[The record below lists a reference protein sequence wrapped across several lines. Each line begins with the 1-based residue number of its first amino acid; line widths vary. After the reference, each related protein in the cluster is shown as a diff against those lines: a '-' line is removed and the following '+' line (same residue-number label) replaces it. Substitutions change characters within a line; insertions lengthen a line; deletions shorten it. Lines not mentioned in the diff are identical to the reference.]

1 MRSWMLFHRMEL
13 INSSRWKAPRNWSRC
28 WSWVIMEKLQVAER
42 EGPHFPANTEKEWCI
57 QKRAGGSGEE
67 NGWKALKMIEQ
78 ALILTGGTRRKRKA
92 GQSQRWHLF
101 WSYSRRLSEL
111 RQSGD
116 SWKSNES
123 FSGKASRSAPGG
135 AWPVEDKHCGK
146 WVPSIF
152 NESIH
157 FSY

>member
-1 MRSWMLFHRMEL
+1 
-13 INSSRWKAPRNWSRC
+13 
-28 WSWVIMEKLQVAER
+28 
-42 EGPHFPANTEKEWCI
+42 
-57 QKRAGGSGEE
+57 
-67 NGWKALKMIEQ
+67 MIEQ
-78 ALILTGGTRRKRKA
+78 AIILTGGTGRKWKA

-135 AWPVEDKHCGK
+135 AWPVEDKHWKMSAFYFQWIDTFLILKCFVLGRFCNWGFAGPVFHFDTIPISK
-146 WVPSIF
+146 LWVLSTDTWHRCSTCILTVTEPTCYKLAVTRNMNPFASHLQIMD
-152 NESIH
+152 I
-157 FSY
+157 